1 MLRYLSTTLK
11 DDILLLPKKIKRT
24 AKVLILRCYDGDL
37 QYYALWQHKKNKGIK
52 RLVLPGGQIQ
62 ISLNKHGEITQEK
75 VIATAIRETLEEIS
89 VAELNLKYYLGT
101 YSRKMTRKGGYK
113 HTYLFI
119 GRIKG
124 KPKVKEIDKFDSK
137 HSHFYPLATINKYPH
152 APHLQ
157 WVYKQYKKGV
167 LDKPISKFIS

>member
-1 MLRYLSTTLK
+1 MLRHLSTHLQ
-11 DDILLLPKKIKRT
+11 DDILLLPNKIKRT
-24 AKVLILRCYDGDL
+24 ARVLILKCNNSDL
-37 QYYALWQHKKNKGIK
+37 QYYALWQHKKHKGIN

-62 ISLNKHGEITQEK
+62 ISLSEHGEIKQEK

-89 VAELNLKYYLGT
+89 VAELNLKYYLGA
-101 YSRKMTRKGGYK
+101 YSRNMAHKGGYK

-124 KPKVKEIDKFDSK
+124 KPKVKETDKFDSK
-137 HSHFYPLATINKYPH
+137 HSSFYPLATINKYPH

-157 WVYKQYKKGV
+157 WVYKQYKKGG
-167 LDKPISKFIS
+167 LDRPISRFIS